1 MANDAVVI
9 LAGGSSRRFR
19 ADKSHAL
26 LAGVPMLEWVARAA
40 FAISERVVIA
50 ARPGQEL
57 PVVADLRR
65 AEIALDNRLD
75 AGPMAGLEAAFTSLG
90 GGRAFVIGVD
100 APLLVPGL
108 ALAVLNNLDGPEVA
122 VAVPVV
128 GGRRQPL
135 VAAYDVTI
143 SLPALSLALDRD
155 ERRILTVLEQ
165 LAVVEI
171 PEVDLRKHDPGLRSF
186 DNVNTPEALLAV
198 EMRLRAASR

>member
-1 MANDAVVI
+1 
-9 LAGGSSRRFR
+9 
-19 ADKSHAL
+19 
-26 LAGVPMLEWVARAA
+26 MLEWRPFIAPLSPSVD
-40 FAISERVVIA
+40 RVVIA

-171 PEVDLRKHDPGLRSF
+171 PEVDLREHDPGLRSF
-186 DNVNTPEALLAV
+186 RQREHAGSTPGGGDATARGQPLTQLV
-198 EMRLRAASR
+198 GRG